1 MVLKFHSDDTI
12 TKSGFRAILT
22 GIFYK
27 KNILPFFTHYWFE
40 IGVPAK
46 KEKSKKAKCSQ
57 KNCFVKILHLFAF
70 RLLSKNANIFVEK
83 IFIAKCRFVFA
94 FFATFIFAK
103 ICEISR
109 KKFAQYER
117 KILHFFAKRSAL
129 QYVLYFHLN

>member
-46 KEKSKKAKCSQ
+46 RKNRKK
-57 KNCFVKILHLFAF
+57 HLFVCENRVQILAFFRETF
-70 RLLSKNANIFVEK
+70 RLLETLV
-83 IFIAKCRFVFA
+83 
-94 FFATFIFAK
+94 
-103 ICEISR
+103 
-109 KKFAQYER
+109 
-117 KILHFFAKRSAL
+117 
-129 QYVLYFHLN
+129 

>member
-46 KEKSKKAKCSQ
+46 RKNRKK
-57 KNCFVKILHLFAF
+57 HLFVCENRVQILAFFRETF
-70 RLLSKNANIFVEK
+70 RLLETLVWNEP
-83 IFIAKCRFVFA
+83 
-94 FFATFIFAK
+94 
-103 ICEISR
+103 
-109 KKFAQYER
+109 
-117 KILHFFAKRSAL
+117 AL
-129 QYVLYFHLN
+129 QYVSRDGSFSFFLNDRFVMKATTKKTKWSFLKKRSFYKRSFLKTIVFKNIRF

>member
-83 IFIAKCRFVFA
+83 IFFA
-94 FFATFIFAK
+94 NFASFLHFSLHSF
-103 ICEISR
+103 SR
-109 KKFAQYER
+109 KYAKFREKSLRNMNEKFCIFSRNVQ
-117 KILHFFAKRSAL
+117 
-129 QYVLYFHLN
+129 LYNMYCTFT